1 MLEALGRAHQTR
13 YTGHTIPYRWFS
25 CIFTP
30 LLTPALANI
39 HAPRRNMPLV
49 QRSGHVPIVYVV
61 GVEGDEGPIAREIR
75 LAALCGVKSEI
86 RHKT

>member
-30 LLTPALANI
+30 LLTAMGERKAKAVFDWLKVGNKAN
-39 HAPRRNMPLV
+39 P
-49 QRSGHVPIVYVV
+49 
-61 GVEGDEGPIAREIR
+61 
-75 LAALCGVKSEI
+75 
-86 RHKT
+86 

>member
-1 MLEALGRAHQTR
+1 
-13 YTGHTIPYRWFS
+13 
-25 CIFTP
+25 
-30 LLTPALANI
+30 
-39 HAPRRNMPLV
+39 MPLV